1 MKPSFVIERATA
13 ADAAA
18 QLAYL
23 KAVGGETENLS
34 FGPEGVPLTVEQEA
48 EYLGAQETS
57 PDNVQ
62 FLAKAD
68 GEIIGTASLNRKPR
82 KMSHRGEFGISV
94 RKAFWGCG
102 AAQTQK
108 REPVLALQCTHPTSL
123 STIRPAGDGAVDGLP
138 VAESLQD
145 VRRYADVLE
154 ETYGVRILLSSQ
166 CRVAERPLGAVVM
179 T

>member
-48 EYLGAQETS
+48 EYLGAQEAS

-102 AAQTQK
+102 AAQ
-108 REPVLALQCTHPTSL
+108 ALM
-123 STIRPAGDGAVDGLP
+123 
-138 VAESLQD
+138 E
-145 VRRYADVLE
+145 
-154 ETYGVRILLSSQ
+154 RILDFAGANGFEQLDLEVRSDNVRAIRLYEKYGFRKLCTFPGFFKVNGQ
-166 CRVAERPLGAVVM
+166 YIDFDLMILPL
-179 T
+179 TE

>member
-34 FGPEGVPLTVEQEA
+34 FGSEGVPLTVEQEA
-48 EYLGAQETS
+48 EYLGAQEAS
-57 PDNVQ
+57 PDNAQ

-94 RKAFWGCG
+94 RKAYWGLGIGRSLMEACIQCARDAGYVQLELSVIAENTRAIAMYQKAGFLECG
-102 AAQTQK
+102 RNPKGFRSRT
-108 REPVLALQCTHPTSL
+108 
-123 STIRPAGDGAVDGLP
+123 AGYQELV
-138 VAESLQD
+138 SM
-145 VRRYADVLE
+145 RLE
-154 ETYGVRILLSSQ
+154 L
-166 CRVAERPLGAVVM
+166 
-179 T
+179 

>member
-34 FGPEGVPLTVEQEA
+34 FGSEGVPLTVEQEA
-48 EYLGAQETS
+48 EYLGAQEAS
-57 PDNVQ
+57 PDNAQ

-102 AAQTQK
+102 AAQ
-108 REPVLALQCTHPTSL
+108 ALM
-123 STIRPAGDGAVDGLP
+123 
-138 VAESLQD
+138 E
-145 VRRYADVLE
+145 
-154 ETYGVRILLSSQ
+154 RILDFAGENGFEQLDLEVRSDNVRAIRLYEKYGFRKLCTFPGFFKVNGQ
-166 CRVAERPLGAVVM
+166 YIDFDLMILPL
-179 T
+179 TE